1 MKMFRTTGILALA
14 IALIATPAV
23 AQTVETAAAEP
34 SAQAVEPNAFA
45 GAASLAETDLGAIA
59 GREDTGTLIASATQR
74 NTVSNN
80 SVVGQS
86 TTGAVQIDGNAFQN
100 LQGLAVIS
108 ANSGN
113 NVAINSAMNVT
124 INFGGPQ

>member
-1 MKMFRTTGILALA
+1 MFRTAGILALA
-14 IALIATPAV
+14 IAQIAVPAV
-23 AQTVETAAAEP
+23 AQITEPATAEH
-34 SAQAVEPNAFA
+34 AVDATATDAFA
-45 GAASLAETDLGAIA
+45 GIETLAETDLSAIA
-59 GREDTGTLIASATQR
+59 GREDSGTLIASATQR

-80 SVVGQS
+80 SVIGQS

-124 INFGGPQ
+124 INLGGPQ